1 MVWVKSINIHSTT
14 NFITKTINVM
24 NVKETF
30 ENKIFNDLD
39 LNLKLVIPTMSVT
52 IGADMYDKLRKKYP
66 NKNILYIIVGLHQMK
81 IS

>member
-1 MVWVKSINIHSTT
+1 
-14 NFITKTINVM
+14 M

-39 LNLKLVIPTMSVT
+39 LNLKLVIPTMSAT
-52 IGADMYDKLRKKYP
+52 IGADMYDKLRKKYLI
-66 NKNILYIIVGLHQMK
+66 KIFYIIVGLHQMK